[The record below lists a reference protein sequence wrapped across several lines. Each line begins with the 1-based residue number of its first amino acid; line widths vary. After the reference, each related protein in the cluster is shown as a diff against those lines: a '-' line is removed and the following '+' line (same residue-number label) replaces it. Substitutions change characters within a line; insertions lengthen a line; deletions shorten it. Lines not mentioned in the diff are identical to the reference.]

1 MALFNQLPA
10 LFHLLYSQF
19 YNSLIA
25 FTYTDFYC
33 FTQDTYLPYLS
44 PTPPYYFCTSLT
56 FSYPLP
62 SLPFLTFLTFPFSSP
77 SLTFSTF
84 PTYPTFPTFPL
95 PLPITISAPAQ
106 PILTPLP
113 SLPFFIFLPHP
124 SLLCL
129 SFNLFYLS
137 YFFHLS
143 YPSLF
148 FPTPPFSTLSYL
160 CKPSL
165 LYLLLPFQP
174 VPSLPSYLS
183 QPSLLYLILPF
194 QSVPSLPS
202 LTLASPPSLSSLT
215 FTTRLISAEE
225 NHRKKSF

>member
-62 SLPFLTFLTFPFSSP
+62 SLPFLTFLTFPFSP

-174 VPSLPSYLS
+174 VPSLPS
-183 QPSLLYLILPF
+183 
-194 QSVPSLPS
+194 
-202 LTLASPPSLSSLT
+202 LTLASPPSLPSFT
-215 FTTRLISAEE
+215 FTTRLISTEE
-225 NHRKKSF
+225 SHREKSF